1 VVVLVPPPPVA
12 AGFLSQPVVN
22 AARPQ
27 RTSNVQ
33 IFFINKSLLKSV
45 GGICFAWTFAH
56 PFYLKRSLGANL
68 SRVAGSDSES
78 TVPPCIL
85 LPPLPAPADNSAM
98 EAEPIKAE
106 PPKHKRRWLQFS
118 LRTLHN
124 DQR

>member
-1 VVVLVPPPPVA
+1 MARLFVNFRYNAASEHYLVAVVLDAPASGVVVVLVPPPPVV

-45 GGICFAWTFAH
+45 GEICFAWKFPH

-68 SRVAGSDSES
+68 SRVAGRDSES
-78 TVPPCIL
+78 TVPPDSL
-85 LPPLPAPADNSAM
+85 ASSARG
-98 EAEPIKAE
+98 AG
-106 PPKHKRRWLQFS
+106 
-118 LRTLHN
+118 
-124 DQR
+124 